1 MTLISKPKSQ
11 AFSVQNLYHTIDLN
25 ALSSVTLNTNNVNC
39 VEYNEF
45 QRWATAVFELTS
57 EFLDSDFHFDF
68 EECNICLKSKYF
80 DVIPVQLHVRNG
92 FHCVTSEH

>member
-11 AFSVQNLYHTIDLN
+11 TFLRAELLPHNRSQRS
-25 ALSSVTLNTNNVNC
+25 LSSVTLYTKVNC

-45 QRWATAVFELTS
+45 QRWASAVFELTS
-57 EFLDSDFHFDF
+57 EIPDSDFHFHF

-80 DVIPVQLHVRNG
+80 DVIPVQLHARNG
-92 FHCVTSEH
+92 FHCVTSKR